1 MGIVMTCL
9 HMVNGGFEA
18 VQAISQHRLNVNI
31 RRGKDVLCFV
41 SITCWVFLLYSML
54 ECIEIVISLSV
65 SPASLLLFVLIFR
78 IWNSTF
84 YIDGVL

>member
-1 MGIVMTCL
+1 MTCL
-9 HMVNGGFEA
+9 HTVNGGFEA
-18 VQAISQHRLNVNI
+18 VQAISQHRLNANI

-41 SITCWVFLLYSML
+41 SIMCWVFLLYSMS
-54 ECIEIVISLSV
+54 ECIKIVISLSV